1 MKLFKTKFN
10 RYRLV
15 FLVLSLNMKKE
26 SYHRNGNFKT
36 LLLTYCE
43 EINSIVFSGMSET
56 NGVRQTDRV
65 KNDWV
70 VVGVN
75 VKRFNIWLRR
85 ENNKVVN
92 VWKNNRGN
100 TVKIVLWRNR
110 GKFEK
115 QKRINVNKSEKQY
128 AYEKQII

>member
-15 FLVLSLNMKKE
+15 FLVLSLNMEKE
-26 SYHRNGNFKT
+26 IYHRNGNFKT

-100 TVKIVLWRNR
+100 TVKIVLWRNG